1 MRCSAWVGMVWALSG
16 SVALGA
22 PVASPSTTASSKPE
36 LGLLSVPSFREVK
49 QGARP
54 SQAWL
59 LDRHGQALHVVRLN
73 RQVQQGEWVS
83 LHDISPRLAYAVML
97 AEDKNFEQHHGVDWQ
112 AALSATWSN
121 VWNVFSKQRAR
132 GASTLT
138 MQLVGLLDDDAKQ
151 NGRRSL
157 LGKLSQTT
165 LALRL
170 EEHWSKA
177 QILEAYLN
185 LVSFR
190 GELVGIQAL
199 SNGLFGKAPD
209 GLDIRESAI
218 AAVLLRAPNAK
229 AERVSQR
236 ACTLLKQQ
244 GQGQECAGL
253 DGFVAQLFSRPPYES
268 SRWVRPSGGVV
279 PQLAPHVA
287 NKVLS
292 QIGEQLQSSL
302 DQPLQAFALR
312 SLRGQLASLTQR
324 QVEDGAVLVLDNQT
338 GEVLAWVGS
347 SGDYS
352 QASAVDGVV
361 ALRQAGSTLKPFLYA
376 QAIQDKRLTAASLI
390 EDAPYALDTGNGFYK
405 PQNYEAHYRGWVSV
419 RMALGGS
426 LNIPA
431 VKTIEQVGVE
441 AFYDRLHQLGFS
453 SLEETADW
461 YGYSLALGSADV
473 SLLMLT
479 NAYRSLANGG
489 QWRPIRFTLNPSA
502 PCGARPCSSLNTSH
516 LASALPTDSASKLT
530 HRPQTSSPAF
540 SPASSFIVSQILS
553 DRSARVGT
561 FGMESWLATP
571 YWSAVKTGTSKD
583 MRDNWCI
590 GFSRRYTVGVW
601 VGNASGQP
609 MHDVSGIT
617 GAAPVW
623 REVMDWLHRGDPR
636 TGRPKQSSLQPTPPP
651 GLVETRLHFQ
661 NQLEPDRRE
670 WFMTGTERRE
680 VQLATQQALVKIV
693 YPAQGVIIALDPDIP
708 PMRQAIPLRLSG
720 QATSNW
726 QWRLDG
732 KPLGRLGKT
741 AHWLP
746 QPGRH
751 TLTLQDDKGR
761 PVDEVQFEVR
771 AMKGKG
777 R

>member
-1 MRCSAWVGMVWALSG
+1 MMRCSAWGWMVWAFSG
-16 SVALGA
+16 SVALITPAASLGA
-22 PVASPSTTASSKPE
+22 TAASKPE
-36 LGLLSVPSFREVK
+36 IGLLSVPSFREVK
-49 QGARP
+49 QAIHP

-59 LDRHGQALHVVRLN
+59 LDRDGQALHVVRLN
-73 RQVQQGEWVS
+73 RQVQQGEWVP
-83 LHDISPRLAYAVML
+83 LRDISPRLAYAVML

-121 VWNVFSKQRAR
+121 VWHVFSKQRAR

-138 MQLVGLLDDDAKQ
+138 MQLVGLLDEDAKQ
-151 NGRRSL
+151 NGRRSF

-170 EEHWSKA
+170 EAHWTKA

-209 GLDIRESAI
+209 GLDIRESAV

-236 ACTLLKQQ
+236 ACTLLTQQ
-244 GQGQECAGL
+244 GQAHECAAL
-253 DGFVAQLFSRPPYES
+253 HGFVAQLFSRPPYES

-279 PQLAPHVA
+279 PQLAPHFA

-292 QIGEQLQSSL
+292 QAGEELRSSL
-302 DQPLQAFALR
+302 DKPLQDFALH
-312 SLRGQLASLTQR
+312 SLRGQLAGLTQQ

-352 QASAVDGVV
+352 QAKAVDGVV

-431 VKTIEQVGVE
+431 VKAIQQVGVE
-441 AFYDRLHQLGFS
+441 AFYDRLHQLGFA
-453 SLEETADW
+453 SLVETADW

-489 QWRPIRFTLNPSA
+489 QWRPVRFTPNPAA
-502 PCGARPCSSLNTSH
+502 PCGARPCGSLNTPH
-516 LASALPTDSASKLT
+516 LSAALPSSSST
-530 HRPQTSSPAF
+530 QTAPPAF

-609 MHDVSGIT
+609 MHNVSGIT

-623 REVMDWLHRGDPR
+623 RAVMDWLHRGDPQ
-636 TGRPKQSSLQPTPPP
+636 TGRPKRSSVQPNPPA
-651 GLVETRLHFQ
+651 GLVETRLQFQ
-661 NQLEPDRRE
+661 NQLEPERRE
-670 WFMTGTERRE
+670 WFIAGTERRE
-680 VQLATQQALVKIV
+680 VQLATQQALVKIT

-708 PMRQAIPLRLSG
+708 PMRQAIPLRQSG
-720 QATSNW
+720 QAAPNW

-732 KPLGRLGKT
+732 KTLGRFAKVK
-741 AHWLP
+741 HWLP

-751 TLTLQDDKGR
+751 TLSLQDENGK
-761 PVDEVQFEVR
+761 PVDEVRFEVR
-771 AMKGKG
+771 AMKGKAK
-777 R
+777 

>member
-1 MRCSAWVGMVWALSG
+1 MMQLVYRGLMGWVLSS
-16 SVALGA
+16 SVVMAVPAANPPTNPA
-22 PVASPSTTASSKPE
+22 PSKPE
-36 LGLLSVPSFREVK
+36 LGLLSMPSFREV
-49 QGARP
+49 QQATRP

-59 LDRHGQALHVVRLN
+59 LARDGQPLQVLRLN
-73 RQVQQGEWVS
+73 RQVQQGEWVP
-83 LHDISPRLAYAVML
+83 LRDISPRLAYAVML

-121 VWNVFSKQRAR
+121 VWGVFSKQRAR

-151 NGRRSL
+151 NGRRSF

-170 EEHWSKA
+170 EERWSKA

-199 SNGLFGKAPD
+199 SNGLFGKAPE
-209 GLDIRESAI
+209 GLNIRESAI
-218 AAVLLRAPNAK
+218 TAVLLRAPNAQ

-236 ACTLLKQQ
+236 ACVLLKQQ
-244 GQGQECAGL
+244 GQAQECNNL
-253 DGFVAQLFSRPPYES
+253 DGFVAQLFARTPYES
-268 SRWVRPSGGVV
+268 SRWISQGGGTV
-279 PQLAPHVA
+279 PQLAPHLA
-287 NKVLS
+287 NKLLS
-292 QIGEQLQSSL
+292 QAGERVRSSVDKDLQ
-302 DQPLQAFALR
+302 QFALR
-312 SLRGQLASLTQR
+312 SLRGQLAGLTQR

-405 PQNYEAHYRGWVSV
+405 PQNYETHYRGWVSV

-441 AFYDRLHQLGFS
+441 TFYDRLHQLGFS
-453 SLEETADW
+453 SLVETADW

-473 SLLMLT
+473 SLLMLA
-479 NAYRSLANGG
+479 NAYRSLANAG
-489 QWRPIRFTLNPSA
+489 QWSPIRFTPNRAA
-502 PCGARPCSSLNTSH
+502 PCGNRPCSTLGTPH
-516 LASALPTDSASKLT
+516 LASALRKTSTPALSPSA
-530 HRPQTSSPAF
+530 
-540 SPASSFIVSQILS
+540 SFIVGQILS

-590 GFSRRYTVGVW
+590 GFSRRYTVAVW

-623 REVMDWLHRGDPR
+623 RNVMDWLHRGDPQ
-636 TGRPKQSSLQPTPPP
+636 TGRPKLSSPRPTMPS
-651 GLVETRLHFQ
+651 GVVETRLHFQ
-661 NQLEPDRRE
+661 NQLEPDRQE
-670 WFMTGTERRE
+670 WFIVGTERRN

-693 YPAQGVIIALDPDIP
+693 YPAQGVIVALDPDIP
-708 PMRQAIPLRLSG
+708 PSRQKLPLRFSG
-720 QATSNW
+720 QAASNW
-726 QWRLDG
+726 QWWLDG
-732 KPLGRLGKT
+732 KPLGRLDKVS
-741 AHWLP
+741 HWLP

-751 TLTLQDDKGR
+751 TLTLMDTKSQR
-761 PVDEVQFEVR
+761 IDEVRFEVR
-771 AMKGKG
+771 AMKGKVK
-777 R
+777 